1 MSMKTNEVKHL
12 KESSLDRFTYIVIC
26 IILAVFCFSTVYPFW
41 HVLMYSISGSKAAMS
56 GGLFFIPRDF
66 DLLAYKMIFKTSQI
80 FVAYGNTILRTIIGT
95 ALSMALSILTA
106 YPLSRKRLRGRS
118 CFSMIFF
125 FTMLF
130 NGGMIPTYL
139 VVQSYGLIDSFWAL
153 VLPLAMNA
161 YNMFILRNYFKTV
174 PDSLEE
180 SAFIDG
186 ANSFTILWKIILP
199 VSTPALAAVTMFYGV
214 YNWNAYLDGVLY
226 INSASLEILQVYLRK
241 LLASTGTLNSL
252 SGIDGLS
259 EAASLSEES
268 MKMAT
273 IAVSILP
280 VLVVYPFIQRF
291 YTSGITAGAVKE

>member
-1 MSMKTNEVKHL
+1 MKTNEVKRM
-12 KESSLDRFTYIVIC
+12 KESTADRLVYLFIC
-26 IILAVFCFSTVYPFW
+26 IVLGLFCISTIYPFW
-41 HVLMYSISGSKAAMS
+41 HVLMYSVSNSKAAMS
-56 GGLFFIPRDF
+56 GGLFFFPREF
-66 DLLAYKMIFKTSQI
+66 NLLAYKMIFRTSQI
-80 FVAYGNTILRTIIGT
+80 FVAYRNTILRTIVGT
-95 ALSMALSILTA
+95 TLSMVISILTA

-118 CFSMIFF
+118 WLSMAFF

-130 NGGMIPTYL
+130 SGGMIPTYL
-139 VVQSYGLIDSFWAL
+139 VVQSYGLIDTFWAL
-153 VLPLAMNA
+153 VIPLSLNA

-214 YNWNAYLDGVLY
+214 NNWNAYLDGILY
-226 INSASLEILQVYLRK
+226 INSSNLEILQVYLRK

-252 SGIDGLS
+252 SGISGLS
-259 EAASLSEES
+259 DAVSLSEES

-280 VLVVYPFIQRF
+280 VLFVYPFIQRY

>member
-1 MSMKTNEVKHL
+1 MKTNEVKRMH
-12 KESSLDRFTYIVIC
+12 ESLNDRVVYFVIC
-26 IILAVFCFSTVYPFW
+26 ALLALFCFSTVYPFW
-41 HVLMYSISGSKAAMS
+41 HVLMYSLSNSKEAMS
-56 GGLFFIPRDF
+56 GGLFFKPRDF
-66 DLLAYKMIFKTSQI
+66 DLLAYRMIFKTNQI
-80 FVAYGNTILRTIIGT
+80 FIAYRNTILRTVIGT
-95 ALSMALSILTA
+95 TLSMILSVMTA
-106 YPLSRKRLRGRS
+106 YPLSRRRLRGRG
-118 CFSMIFF
+118 CLSMVFF

-139 VVQSYGLIDSFWAL
+139 IVQAYGLIDTFGAL
-153 VLPLAMNA
+153 IFPLAMNA

-174 PDSLEE
+174 PESLEE

-186 ANSFTILWKIILP
+186 ANSFTILWKIIIP

-214 YNWNAYLDGVLY
+214 ANWNNYLDGVLY
-226 INSASLEILQVYLRK
+226 INSTRLEILQVYLRK
-241 LLASTGTLNSL
+241 LLASTGTLNAL

-259 EAASLSEES
+259 QAASLSEES

-280 VLVVYPFIQRF
+280 VLVVYPFIQRY

>member
-1 MSMKTNEVKHL
+1 MGSKRSRRV
-12 KESSLDRFTYIVIC
+12 KESFSDRIFLLLIYAF
-26 IILAVFCFSTVYPFW
+26 LGVFCFTTVYPFW
-41 HVLMYSISGSKAAMS
+41 HVMMYSFSNSKAAMS
-56 GGLFFIPRDF
+56 GGLFFRPRNF
-66 DLLAYKMIFKTSQI
+66 DLLAYKMIFRTSQI
-80 FVAYGNTILRTIIGT
+80 FVAYRNTILRTLVGT
-95 ALSMALSILTA
+95 SLSMVLSVLTA
-106 YPLSRKRLRGRS
+106 YPLSKKRLRGRS
-118 CFSMIFF
+118 WISMLVF

-139 VVQSYGLIDSFWAL
+139 IVQAYGLIDTFWAL

-161 YNMFILRNYFKTV
+161 YNMFILRNYFKTI

-186 ANSFTILWKIILP
+186 ADSFTILWKIIIP

-214 YNWNAYLDGVLY
+214 NNWNAYLDGILY
-226 INSASLEILQVYLRK
+226 INSTSLEILQVYLRK

-252 SGIDGLS
+252 SGITGLA

-273 IAVSILP
+273 IAVSIFP
-280 VLVVYPFIQRF
+280 VLVVYPFIQRY